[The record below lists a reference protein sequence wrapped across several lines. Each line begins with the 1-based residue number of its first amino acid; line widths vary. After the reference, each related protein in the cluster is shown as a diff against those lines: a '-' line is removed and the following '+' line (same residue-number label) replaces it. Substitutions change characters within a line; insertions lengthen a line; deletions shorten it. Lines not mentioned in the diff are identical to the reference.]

1 MLVNYDRETISSQ
14 DVLTGPVW
22 HMYVVSTIEMR

>member
-1 MLVNYDRETISSQ
+1 MLVNYDRGTISSQ

-22 HMYVVSTIEMR
+22 HMYVVSTIVMR